1 MLSAYLIESPLNR
14 PLNVLYI
21 FSNCWVLQQ
30 YSTHNPLLSL
40 LMKLRT
46 LFIAFALT
54 AMMSPVFSQMEIQV
68 GETTA
73 LSAEDQEIAEGVV
86 TAYFQAIMD
95 EDAEALG
102 ATLSDEF
109 KSMVPW
115 EEEPGTKKEEME
127 QWQENFD
134 AWGGMKMDF
143 FMTSFSVTPD
153 ADAEPVMMVMVGGE
167 ASWNDEKN
175 GLDDL
180 SLVLN
185 NNIMVA
191 DGKIVAMWT
200 VYDRMEINERY
211 EAAMEAAMEDSEE

>member
-1 MLSAYLIESPLNR
+1 
-14 PLNVLYI
+14 
-21 FSNCWVLQQ
+21 
-30 YSTHNPLLSL
+30 
-40 LMKLRT
+40 MKLRT
-46 LFIAFALT
+46 IFAAFAMM
-54 AMMSPVFSQMEIQV
+54 AMVSPAFSQMEIQV
-68 GETTA
+68 GETSA

-86 TAYFQAIMD
+86 KAYFQAIMD
-95 EDAEALG
+95 EDVEALG

-115 EEEPGTKKEEME
+115 EEEPGTKTEEIE

-134 AWGGMKMDF
+134 NWGGMKMDF
-143 FMTSFSVTPD
+143 FMTSFSVQPA
-153 ADAEPVMMVMVGGE
+153 ADAEPVMMVLVGGE

-175 GLDDL
+175 GLDEL

-200 VYDRMEINERY
+200 VYDRLEINNRY
-211 EAAMEAAMEDSEE
+211 KAAMEAAEESEE

>member
-1 MLSAYLIESPLNR
+1 
-14 PLNVLYI
+14 
-21 FSNCWVLQQ
+21 
-30 YSTHNPLLSL
+30 
-40 LMKLRT
+40 MKLRVI
-46 LFIAFALT
+46 FAAFAMM
-54 AMMSPVFSQMEIQV
+54 AMVSPAFSQMEIQV
-68 GETTA
+68 GETSA

-86 TAYFQAIMD
+86 TAYFQAILD
-95 EDAEALG
+95 EDVEALG

-127 QWQENFD
+127 QWQKNFD
-134 AWGGMKMDF
+134 NWGGMKMDF
-143 FMTSFSVTPD
+143 FMTSFSVQPE

-180 SLVLN
+180 SLILN

-200 VYDRMEINERY
+200 VYDRMEINDRY
-211 EAAMEAAMEDSEE
+211 EAAMEAAEDEE

>member
-1 MLSAYLIESPLNR
+1 
-14 PLNVLYI
+14 
-21 FSNCWVLQQ
+21 
-30 YSTHNPLLSL
+30 
-40 LMKLRT
+40 MKLRT
-46 LFIAFALT
+46 IFTAFALM
-54 AMMSPVFSQMEIQV
+54 AMMSPAFSQLDMQV

-73 LSAEDQEIAEGVV
+73 LSAEDQEIAERVV

-109 KSMVPW
+109 ESMVPW

-134 AWGGMKMDF
+134 NWGGMKMDF
-143 FMTSFSVTPD
+143 FMTSFMIQP
-153 ADAEPVMMVMVGGE
+153 APEAEPVMMVMVAGE

-175 GLDDL
+175 GLDEL
-180 SLVLN
+180 SLVVN

-200 VYDRMEINERY
+200 VYDRLEINNRY
-211 EAAMEAAMEDSEE
+211 KAAMEAAEETEE